1 LTPRRYRPCRLGTTN
16 TSKPRIMVSMFRWV
30 AFFLVVHLV
39 LAGGAYVAAGR
50 TTPATIVI
58 DQPGGP
64 IGQQGT
70 LQFTAGASR
79 GFFTKLEAS
88 LEQNGKT
95 FPLFDQSAPA
105 PESVAVKHV
114 DADHLQVTR
123 PIGKTVLPDL

>member
-1 LTPRRYRPCRLGTTN
+1 
-16 TSKPRIMVSMFRWV
+16 MVSMFRWL
-30 AFFLVVHLV
+30 AFFIVVLLV

-70 LQFTAGASR
+70 LQFTAGSSR

-95 FPLFDQSAPA
+95 FPLFDQAAPA
-105 PESVAVKHV
+105 ADGVTVKHV
-114 DADHLQVTR
+114 DADHLQVTASNRQDGHAR
-123 PIGKTVLPDL
+123 PAAGARQDHGHRGAPIVTAHS